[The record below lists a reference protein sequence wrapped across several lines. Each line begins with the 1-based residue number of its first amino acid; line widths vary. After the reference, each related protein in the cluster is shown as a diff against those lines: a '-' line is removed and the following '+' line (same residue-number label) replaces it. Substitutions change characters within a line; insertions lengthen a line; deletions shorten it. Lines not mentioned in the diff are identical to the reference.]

1 MKRVCYFCA
10 KYMDEKDDN
19 RQEGVF
25 HSLCDE
31 CARRLRLDEKLP
43 ELLWAIAA
51 LRQKNGGQELSSLQ
65 LEPLLHIC
73 LWFNKVDI
81 VTYAG
86 AIYHVMLF
94 LFKDYLR

>member
-31 CARRLRLDEKLP
+31 CACRLRLDEKLP

-65 LEPLLHIC
+65 LEPLPSTSLCGSPSHLTFTKECSSRGIPY
-73 LWFNKVDI
+73 VD
-81 VTYAG
+81 G
-86 AIYHVMLF
+86 
-94 LFKDYLR
+94 DNR